1 MRFYPRLL
9 SALLVLAGVA
19 PAAAAQQKPS
29 APAAAQQKAAAPAP
43 VQPSTPT
50 SETFKSMI
58 GKWEM
63 SNAEHDRACV
73 LTFRP
78 EPSGPLFR
86 LEPDKGCAAQLPEL
100 KDLAGWSIGGLDLVR
115 LIDRKGKIIL
125 EFSEVEGGIFEAQRP
140 GEGVFFLQNEAAAAA
155 ASTGVTLDQMA
166 GDWSVVRGSGKA
178 VCTLTLTDK
187 SAGGDAF
194 ALRMNPGCETFVTAF
209 GPASWYME
217 RGALVLKSKAGRVW
231 RFEADDPANWQR
243 VPEGREPVNL
253 VRQ

>member
-1 MRFYPRLL
+1 MRFSPRLL
-9 SALLVLAGVA
+9 NALIALLAVA
-19 PAAAAQQKPS
+19 PAVAQQTP
-29 APAAAQQKAAAPAP
+29 PAANPAFKA
-43 VQPSTPT
+43 
-50 SETFKSMI
+50 MI

-63 SNAEHDRACV
+63 STADHDRACIV
-73 LTFRP
+73 TFRP

-86 LEPDKGCAAQLPEL
+86 LEPDKTCAAQLPEL
-100 KDLAGWSIGGLDLVR
+100 KDVAGWSIGGLDLVR
-115 LIDRKGKIIL
+115 LVDRKGKVIL

-155 ASTGVTLDQMA
+155 ATTGVTLDQMA
-166 GDWSVVRGSGKA
+166 GDWNVVRGSGKA

-194 ALRMNPGCETFVTAF
+194 ALRIKPGCETFVTAF
-209 GPASWYME
+209 GPASWSME

>member
-1 MRFYPRLL
+1 MRCSPRLL
-9 SALLVLAGVA
+9 SALIALV
-19 PAAAAQQKPS
+19 
-29 APAAAQQKAAAPAP
+29 AAAPAVAQQTAP
-43 VQPSTPT
+43 AASPAV
-50 SETFKSMI
+50 KAMI

-63 SNAEHDRACV
+63 STADHDRACV

-78 EPSGPLFR
+78 EASGALFR
-86 LEPDKGCAAQLPEL
+86 LEPDKACAAQLPEL
-100 KDLAGWSIGGLDLVR
+100 KEVAGWSIGGLDLVR
-115 LIDRKGKIIL
+115 LIDRKGKVIL

-155 ASTGVTLDQMA
+155 ATAGVTLDQMA
-166 GDWSVVRGSGKA
+166 GDWNVVRGSGKA

-194 ALRMNPGCETFVTAF
+194 ALRIKPGCETFVTTF
-209 GPASWYME
+209 GPASWFIE